1 MVGVSSVPSTTSAV
15 GLGGC
20 QAANSMSG
28 SAVSVRE
35 IDPFKIKSVGVNN
48 VRFSGAVT
56 GRVTL
61 REKYQATVRKKCACS
76 SRPHQ
81 YRRGS
86 ERQVEGER

>member
-1 MVGVSSVPSTTSAV
+1 MMGVSSVPSTTSAV

-20 QAANSMSG
+20 QAANRKSG

-56 GRVTL
+56 GKGRTR
-61 REKYQATVRKKCACS
+61 REISGHGQ
-76 SRPHQ
+76 
-81 YRRGS
+81 
-86 ERQVEGER
+86 GEMCMLL